1 MIFHSNFGGVDVTH
15 FTKDMVLREVSE
27 YQIFRFYCKNFIDV
41 NKLFCS
47 DLRYDKTPSCSIKA
61 FPKGLFYKDFGTG
74 EYYDCFSYVQ
84 MYMKVKFNEDLNF
97 QETLKVI
104 ANDLGIIKKL
114 DNKKIIPSLNYV
126 GLPDK
131 LDRYNTVIRIKKRE
145 WRDYD
150 IYWDKYYLNR
160 DILNFYNVTPIT
172 DYWISVNNE
181 ELVNVYTESVN
192 DLAYSYE
199 HGNGMRKIL
208 RPNAEKSK
216 KWTSNI
222 PRHIFS
228 GWNQLEQQSKQ
239 LIITKGLKDCMVFR
253 LFGCNA
259 ISPQSEMMFLNEN
272 QFQLLSLRFK
282 EIIIN
287 YDNDETGISNMK
299 KFSEKFG
306 IRSFLIPDGIKD
318 ISDYISLN
326 GYDLTK
332 QLTKNLNDYLL

>member
-1 MIFHSNFGGVDVTH
+1 MNQHSKFGGLNVNH
-15 FTKDMVLREVSE
+15 FTKEMVLREVSE

-47 DLRYDKTPSCSIKA
+47 DLRHDRNPSCSIKA

-131 LDRYNTVIRIKKRE
+131 LDRYNTVIRIKSRQWK
-145 WRDYD
+145 DYD
-150 IYWDKYYLNR
+150 TYWDKYCLDR
-160 DILNFYNVTPIT
+160 DILNFYNVVPIT
-172 DYWISVNNE
+172 DYWISCKSD
-181 ELVNVYTESVN
+181 ELINIYTESTG
-192 DLAYSYE
+192 DPAYSYE
-199 HGNGMRKIL
+199 HGLGMRKIL
-208 RPNAEKSK
+208 RPNAPKDK

-228 GWNQLEQQSKQ
+228 GWDQLEKTANV
-239 LIITKGLKDCMVFR
+239 LIVTKSLKDCMIYR
-253 LFGCNA
+253 LFGYNA
-259 ISPQSEMMFLNEN
+259 ISPQSENIFLNEN
-272 QFQLLSLRFK
+272 QFTMLSMRFNK
-282 EIIIN
+282 IIIN
-287 YDNDETGISNMK
+287 YDNDEAGIFNMN
-299 KFSEKFG
+299 KFSKLFG
-306 IRSFLIPDGIKD
+306 VDVFIIPDGIKD
-318 ISDYISLN
+318 ISDYIFIK
-326 GYDLTK
+326 GYDQTK
-332 QLTKNLNDYLL
+332 QLLNKLN

>member
-1 MIFHSNFGGVDVTH
+1 MTQVSKFGGLNVTYFTKEMIFSN
-15 FTKDMVLREVSE
+15 VSE

-47 DLRYDKTPSCSIKA
+47 DLRCDKTPSCSIKA

-74 EYYDCFSYVQ
+74 ERYDCFSYVK

-97 QETLKVI
+97 QETLRVI
-104 ANDLGIIKKL
+104 ANDLGVIKKL
-114 DNKKIIPSLNYV
+114 DNKKIIPSLNYI

-131 LDRYNTVIRIKKRE
+131 LDRYSTIIRIKKRE

-150 IYWDKYYLNR
+150 IYWDKYCLNR
-160 DILNFYNVTPIT
+160 DILNFYNVVPIT
-172 DYWISVNNE
+172 DYWISINNE
-181 ELVNVYTESVN
+181 ELVNVYTESIN

-228 GWNQLEQQSKQ
+228 GWNQLDQQSDI
-239 LIITKGLKDCMVFR
+239 LIVTKSLKDCMVFR
-253 LFGCNA
+253 LFGLNA

-272 QFQLLSLRFK
+272 QFELLSLRFK
-282 EIIIN
+282 DIIIN
-287 YDNDETGISNMK
+287 YDNDETGISNMT
-299 KFSEKFG
+299 KFSKKFG
-306 IRSFLIPDGIKD
+306 IKIFQIPDGIKD

-326 GYDLTK
+326 GYDKTK
-332 QLTKNLNDYLL
+332 QLLTKIKNYLL